1 MAENINGI
9 IGAIAEKA
17 SADADKI
24 IALAEQYAA
33 AKIADAEREAERI
46 RAAAAEEAASRCA
59 FIAERSES
67 NARIERKKSIAGAK
81 TDITDEVFAKV
92 CKRLESMD
100 DNRAADLFAALIA
113 KYGESGDVAL
123 IAQRYA
129 AVAKRIA
136 DNPAVKAK
144 GIAVKT
150 ESSLPAG
157 MLLSG
162 KKSDKDFTF
171 RSLARFYKAEVG
183 TDVAKKLFEDGGG
196 QV

>member
-46 RAAAAEEAASRCA
+46 RAAAAAEAASRCA

-67 NARIERKKSIAGAK
+67 NARIERKKAIAGAK

-113 KYGESGDVAL
+113 KYGESGDIAL

>member
-59 FIAERSES
+59 FMAERSES

>member
-100 DNRAADLFAALIA
+100 DNRAAELFAALIA